1 MTLLR
6 TSLLNGIAVI
16 IKMLTLLGINK
27 MLAIYV
33 GPSGY
38 AALGQFQN
46 AVQMVTTFS
55 TGAISNGVTKYTAE
69 YDGDEEAQRRVWRTA
84 GTIAFVGSVVTSVL
98 IICFSKP
105 LAVWCFNDESLYSVF
120 IWCAATVVFFSFN
133 TLLLAILNG
142 KKEINRYILANI
154 GGSLLSLLVTI
165 VMVVGYGLYG
175 ALISLVLYQS
185 IAFFVTCLLCY
196 RTPWFRFSNLLGRLD
211 KQVAINLTKFTA
223 MALTTAACV
232 PVSHILVRN
241 YLGAEFGWETAGYW
255 EAMWRLSTA
264 YLLLVTTTL
273 GLYFLPKLSELVN
286 PEDIRKEIVQGYK
299 LILPVAMVCGLAIY
313 LLRDFIIGLLFT
325 SAFSPMRDFFA
336 WQMLGDTLKI
346 ASWIL
351 AYLMLGKAMV
361 KMYIFTEV
369 IFAFGFY
376 LLTIVLTKVGGPVG
390 VTWAHAVNY
399 GFYLVV
405 MYFLIYRKLN
415 QNNAV

>member
-6 TSLLNGIAVI
+6 TSFLNGIAVI

-55 TGAISNGVTKYTAE
+55 TGAISTGVTKYTAE
-69 YDGDEEAQRRVWRTA
+69 FQEDEDAQRRVWRTA
-84 GTIAFVGSVVTSVL
+84 GTIAFIGSIVTSVL
-98 IICFSKP
+98 IVIFSKP
-105 LAVWCFNDESLYSVF
+105 LAAWCFNDESLYSVF

-154 GGSLLSLLVTI
+154 GGSLLSLIVTI
-165 VMVVGYGLYG
+165 IMVVQFGLYG
-175 ALISLVLYQS
+175 ALVSLVLYQS

-196 RTPWFRFSNLLGRLD
+196 RTPWFRMSNFLGRMD
-211 KQVAINLTKFTA
+211 KQIAINLTKFTA

-241 YLGAEFGWETAGYW
+241 YLGGEYGWETAGYW

-264 YLLLVTTTL
+264 YLLVVTTTL
-273 GLYFLPKLSELVN
+273 GLYFLPKLSELVD
-286 PEDIRKEIVQGYK
+286 PQEIKNEILQGYK

-325 SAFSPMRDFFA
+325 GAFSPMRDFFA

-361 KMYIFTEV
+361 KMYILTEV
-369 IFAFGFY
+369 VFAFGFY
-376 LLTIVLTKVGGPVG
+376 VLTVMLTKWGGPIG
-390 VTWAHAVNY
+390 VTWAHALNY
-399 GFYLVV
+399 GIYLIV

-415 QNNAV
+415 KNTEI

>member
-6 TSLLNGIAVI
+6 TSFLNGIAVI

-69 YDGDEEAQRRVWRTA
+69 YKDDEEAQRRVWRTA

-98 IICFSKP
+98 IVCFSKP
-105 LAVWCFNDESLYSVF
+105 LAMWCFNDESFYSVF

-142 KKEINRYILANI
+142 RKEINRYILANI
-154 GGSLLSLLVTI
+154 GGSVLSLLVTI
-165 VMVVGYGLYG
+165 VMVVQYGLYG

-196 RTPWFRFSNLLGRLD
+196 RTPWFRFSNFLGRLD
-211 KQVAINLTKFTA
+211 KQIAINLTKFTA

-241 YLGAEFGWETAGYW
+241 YLGSEFGWETAGYW

-273 GLYFLPKLSELVN
+273 GLYFLPKLSELVD
-286 PEDIRKEIVQGYK
+286 PQDIRKEIVQGYK
-299 LILPVAMVCGLAIY
+299 LILPVAMFCGLMIY

-325 SAFSPMRDFFA
+325 NAFSPMRDFFA

-361 KMYIFTEV
+361 KMYIVTEV
-369 IFAFGFY
+369 VFAFSFY
-376 LLTIVLTKVGGPVG
+376 VLTIVLTKVGGPIG

-415 QNNAV
+415 QHNAV

>member
-6 TSLLNGIAVI
+6 TSFLNGIAVI

-69 YDGDEEAQRRVWRTA
+69 YKDDEDAQRRVWRTA
-84 GTIAFVGSVVTSVL
+84 GTIALIGSVVTSIL
-98 IICFSKP
+98 IVCFSKP

-142 KKEINRYILANI
+142 KKEISRYILANI

-165 VMVVGYGLYG
+165 IMVVQYGLYG

-211 KQVAINLTKFTA
+211 KQIAINLTKFTA

-241 YLGAEFGWETAGYW
+241 YLGSEFGWETAGYW

-299 LILPVAMVCGLAIY
+299 LILPVAMICGLVIY
-313 LLRDFIIGLLFT
+313 LMRDFIIGLLFT
-325 SAFSPMRDFFA
+325 DAFSPMRDFFA

-361 KMYIFTEV
+361 KMYIVTEV

-376 LLTIVLTKVGGPVG
+376 LLTIVLTKVGGPIG

>member
-6 TSLLNGIAVI
+6 TSFLNGIAVI

-69 YDGDEEAQRRVWRTA
+69 YKDDEDAQRRVWRTA
-84 GTIAFVGSVVTSVL
+84 GTIALIGSVVTSIL
-98 IICFSKP
+98 IVCFSKP

-142 KKEINRYILANI
+142 KKEISRYILANI

-165 VMVVGYGLYG
+165 IMVVQYGLYG

-211 KQVAINLTKFTA
+211 KQIAINLTKFTA

-241 YLGAEFGWETAGYW
+241 YLGSEFGWETAGYW

-299 LILPVAMVCGLAIY
+299 LILPVAMICGLVIY
-313 LLRDFIIGLLFT
+313 LMRDFIIGLLFT
-325 SAFSPMRDFFA
+325 DAFSPMRDFFA

-361 KMYIFTEV
+361 KMYIVTEV

-376 LLTIVLTKVGGPVG
+376 LLTIVLTKVGGPIG

-399 GFYLVV
+399 GVYFVV

>member
-6 TSLLNGIAVI
+6 TSFLNGIAVI

-69 YDGDEEAQRRVWRTA
+69 YNDDEEAQRRVWRTA
-84 GTIAFVGSVVTSVL
+84 GTIAFIGSVVTSVL
-98 IICFSKP
+98 IVCFSKP
-105 LAVWCFNDESLYSVF
+105 LAVLCFNDESLYSVF

-142 KKEINRYILANI
+142 KKEISRYILANI

-165 VMVVGYGLYG
+165 VMVVQYGLYG

-196 RTPWFRFSNLLGRLD
+196 KTAWFRFSNLLGRLD
-211 KQVAINLTKFTA
+211 KQIAINLTKFTA

-241 YLGAEFGWETAGYW
+241 YLGSEFGWETAGYW

-264 YLLLVTTTL
+264 YLMLVTTTL
-273 GLYFLPKLSELVN
+273 GLYFLPKLSELVC
-286 PEDIRKEIVQGYK
+286 PEDIKKEILQGYK
-299 LILPVAMVCGLAIY
+299 LILPVATICGLVIY

-361 KMYIFTEV
+361 KMYIVTEV
-369 IFAFGFY
+369 IFAFCFY
-376 LLTIVLTKVGGPVG
+376 LLTVVLTKVGGPIG

-399 GFYLVV
+399 GVYLVV

-415 QNNAV
+415 QNNAG

>member
-6 TSLLNGIAVI
+6 TSFLNGIAVI

-69 YDGDEEAQRRVWRTA
+69 YKDDEDAQRRVWRTA
-84 GTIAFVGSVVTSVL
+84 GTIALIGSVVTSIL
-98 IICFSKP
+98 IVCFSKP

-142 KKEINRYILANI
+142 KKEISRYILANI

-165 VMVVGYGLYG
+165 IMVVQYGLYG

-211 KQVAINLTKFTA
+211 KQIAINLTKFTA

-241 YLGAEFGWETAGYW
+241 YLGSEFGWETAGYW

-299 LILPVAMVCGLAIY
+299 LILPVAMICGLVIY
-313 LLRDFIIGLLFT
+313 LMRDFIIGLLFT

-361 KMYIFTEV
+361 KMYIVTEV

-376 LLTIVLTKVGGPVG
+376 LLTIVLTKVGGPIG

>member
-6 TSLLNGIAVI
+6 TSFLNGIAVI

-69 YDGDEEAQRRVWRTA
+69 YKDDEDAQRRVWRTA
-84 GTIAFVGSVVTSVL
+84 GTIALIGSVVTSIL
-98 IICFSKP
+98 IVCFSKP

-142 KKEINRYILANI
+142 KKEISRYILANI

-165 VMVVGYGLYG
+165 IMVVQYGLYG

-211 KQVAINLTKFTA
+211 KQIAINLTKFTA

-241 YLGAEFGWETAGYW
+241 YLGSEFGWETAGYW

-299 LILPVAMVCGLAIY
+299 LILPVAMICGLVIY
-313 LLRDFIIGLLFT
+313 LMRDFIIRLLFT
-325 SAFSPMRDFFA
+325 DAFSPMRDFFA

-361 KMYIFTEV
+361 KMYIVTEV

-376 LLTIVLTKVGGPVG
+376 LLTIVLTKVGGPIG

-399 GFYLVV
+399 GVYLVV

>member
-6 TSLLNGIAVI
+6 TSFLNGIAVV

-33 GPSGY
+33 GPTGY

-69 YDGDEEAQRRVWRTA
+69 YKDDDDAQRRVWRTG
-84 GTIAFVGSVVTSVL
+84 GTIAFIGSVVTSGL
-98 IICFSKP
+98 IALFSKP

-120 IWCAATVVFFSFN
+120 LWCAATVIFFSFN
-133 TLLLAILNG
+133 TLLLGILNG

-154 GGSLLSLLVTI
+154 GGSVLSLLVTL
-165 VMVVGYGLYG
+165 VMVMQYGLYG
-175 ALISLVLYQS
+175 ALVSLVVYQS

-196 RTPWFRFSNLLGRLD
+196 KTPWFRLSNFIGKLD
-211 KQVAINLTKFTA
+211 KDIAINLTKFTA

-232 PVSHILVRN
+232 PVSHILIRN

-273 GLYFLPKLSELVN
+273 GLYYLPRLSELVK
-286 PEDIRKEIVQGYK
+286 PEDIKAEIIQGYK
-299 LILPVAMVCGLAIY
+299 LILPVAMVCGLTIY

-325 SAFSPMRDFFA
+325 AAFGPMRDFFA

-361 KMYIFTEV
+361 KMYIVTEV
-369 IFAFGFY
+369 CFSISFY
-376 LLTIVLTKVGGPVG
+376 LLTVVLTKMGGPVG

-399 GFYLVV
+399 GIYLVV
-405 MYFLIYRKLN
+405 LYVLIYRKLN
-415 QNNAV
+415 KNDLG

>member
-6 TSLLNGIAVI
+6 TSFLNGIAVV

-69 YDGDEEAQRRVWRTA
+69 YKDDEDAQRRVWRTA
-84 GTIAFVGSVVTSVL
+84 GTIALIGSVVTSIL
-98 IICFSKP
+98 IVCFSKP

-142 KKEINRYILANI
+142 KKEISRYILANI

-165 VMVVGYGLYG
+165 IMVVQYGLYG

-211 KQVAINLTKFTA
+211 KQIAINLTKFTA

-241 YLGAEFGWETAGYW
+241 YLGSEFGWETAGYW

-299 LILPVAMVCGLAIY
+299 LILPIAMICGLVIY
-313 LLRDFIIGLLFT
+313 LMRDFIIGLLFT

-361 KMYIFTEV
+361 KMYIVTEV

-376 LLTIVLTKVGGPVG
+376 LLTIVLTKVGGPIG

>member
-6 TSLLNGIAVI
+6 TSFLNGIAVI

-55 TGAISNGVTKYTAE
+55 TGAISTGVTKYTAE
-69 YDGDEEAQRRVWRTA
+69 YQEDEGAQRRVWRTA
-84 GTIAFVGSVVTSVL
+84 GTIAFVGSIVTSAL
-98 IICFSKP
+98 IVIFSKP
-105 LAVWCFNDESLYSVF
+105 LAVWCFNDESFYSVF
-120 IWCAATVVFFSFN
+120 IWCAATVIFFSFN
-133 TLLLAILNG
+133 SLLLAILNG

-154 GGSLLSLLVTI
+154 GGSLLSLAVTI
-165 VMVVGYGLYG
+165 IMVMQFGLYG

-196 RTPWFRFSNLLGRLD
+196 RTPWFRMSNFLGRMD
-211 KQVAINLTKFTA
+211 KQTAINLTKFTA
-223 MALTTAACV
+223 MALTTAASV

-264 YLLLVTTTL
+264 YLLVVTTTL
-273 GLYFLPKLSELVN
+273 GLYFLPKLSELVS
-286 PEDIRKEIVQGYK
+286 PQEIKREILQGYK
-299 LILPVAMVCGLAIY
+299 LILPVAMVCGLTIY

-361 KMYIFTEV
+361 KMYILTEV

-376 LLTIVLTKVGGPVG
+376 FLTVVLTKLGGPIG
-390 VTWAHAVNY
+390 VTWAHALNY
-399 GFYLVV
+399 GIYLIV

-415 QNNAV
+415 KNTEV

>member
-6 TSLLNGIAVI
+6 TSFLNGIAVI

-69 YDGDEEAQRRVWRTA
+69 YKDDEEAQRRVWRTA

-98 IICFSKP
+98 IVCFSKP
-105 LAVWCFNDESLYSVF
+105 LAMWCFNDESFYSVF

-142 KKEINRYILANI
+142 RKEINRYILANI
-154 GGSLLSLLVTI
+154 GGSVLSLLVTI
-165 VMVVGYGLYG
+165 VMVVQYGLYG

-196 RTPWFRFSNLLGRLD
+196 RTPWFRFSNFLGRLD
-211 KQVAINLTKFTA
+211 KQIAINLTKFTA

-241 YLGAEFGWETAGYW
+241 YLGSEFGWETAGYW

-273 GLYFLPKLSELVN
+273 GLYFLPKLSELVD
-286 PEDIRKEIVQGYK
+286 PQDIRKEIVQGYK
-299 LILPVAMVCGLAIY
+299 LILPVAMFCGLMIY

-325 SAFSPMRDFFA
+325 NAFSPMRDFFA

-361 KMYIFTEV
+361 KMYIVTEV
-369 IFAFGFY
+369 VFAFSFY
-376 LLTIVLTKVGGPVG
+376 VLTIVLTKVGGPIG

>member
-6 TSLLNGIAVI
+6 TSFLNGIAVI

-55 TGAISNGVTKYTAE
+55 TGAISTGVTKYTAE
-69 YDGDEEAQRRVWRTA
+69 FQEDENAQRRVWRTA
-84 GTIAFVGSVVTSVL
+84 GTIAFIGSIVTSVL
-98 IICFSKP
+98 IVIFSKP
-105 LAVWCFNDESLYSVF
+105 LAAWCFNDESFYSVF

-142 KKEINRYILANI
+142 KKEINRYIMANI
-154 GGSLLSLLVTI
+154 GGSLLSLIVTI
-165 VMVVGYGLYG
+165 IMVVQFGLYG

-196 RTPWFRFSNLLGRLD
+196 RTPWFRISNFLGRMD
-211 KQVAINLTKFTA
+211 KQIAINLTKFTA

-241 YLGAEFGWETAGYW
+241 YLGGEFGWETAGYW

-264 YLLLVTTTL
+264 YLLVVTTTL
-273 GLYFLPKLSELVN
+273 GLYFLPRLSELVD
-286 PEDIRKEIVQGYK
+286 PREIKKEILQGYK

-313 LLRDFIIGLLFT
+313 LLRDFIIDLLFT
-325 SAFSPMRDFFA
+325 AAFSPMRDFFA

-361 KMYIFTEV
+361 RMYILTEV

-376 LLTIVLTKVGGPVG
+376 VLTVILTKWEGPIG
-390 VTWAHAVNY
+390 VTWAHALNY
-399 GFYLVV
+399 GVYLIV

-415 QNNAV
+415 RNNGV

>member
-6 TSLLNGIAVI
+6 TSFLNGIAVI

-46 AVQMVTTFS
+46 AVQMITTFS
-55 TGAISNGVTKYTAE
+55 TGAISTGVTKYTAE
-69 YDGDEEAQRRVWRTA
+69 YQDDEEAQRRVWRTA
-84 GTIAFVGSVVTSVL
+84 GTIAFIGSIVTSIV
-98 IICFSKP
+98 IGGFSKT
-105 LAVWCFNDESLYSVF
+105 LAVWCFNDESLYRVF

-142 KKEINRYILANI
+142 KKDIKRYILANI
-154 GGSLLSLLVTI
+154 GGSILSLIVTI
-165 VMVVGYGLYG
+165 IMVVLYGLYG
-175 ALISLVLYQS
+175 ALVSLVLYQS

-196 RTPWFRFSNLLGRLD
+196 RTPWFRFSNLFGRLD
-211 KQVAINLTKFTA
+211 RQVIINLTKFTA

-241 YLGAEFGWETAGYW
+241 YLGTEFGWEAAGYW

-273 GLYFLPKLSELVN
+273 GLYFLPRLSELVN
-286 PEDIRKEIVQGYK
+286 PGDIKKEILQGYK
-299 LILPVAMVCGLAIY
+299 LILPVAIVCGLLIY
-313 LLRDFIIGLLFT
+313 ILRDFIIGLLFT
-325 SAFSPMRDFFA
+325 SAFSPMRELFA

-346 ASWIL
+346 ASWLL

-361 KMYIFTEV
+361 KLYIFTEV
-369 IFAFGFY
+369 VFAFGFY
-376 LLTIVLTKVGGPVG
+376 FLTIALTKIGGAVG
-390 VTWAHAVNY
+390 VTWAHALNY
-399 GFYLVV
+399 GVYLVV

-415 QNNAV
+415 KNHSV

>member
-6 TSLLNGIAVI
+6 TSFLNGIAVI

-69 YDGDEEAQRRVWRTA
+69 YKDDEDAQRRVWRTA
-84 GTIAFVGSVVTSVL
+84 GTIALIGSVVTSIMIV
-98 IICFSKP
+98 CFSKP

-142 KKEINRYILANI
+142 KKEISRYILANI

-165 VMVVGYGLYG
+165 IMVVQYGLYG

-211 KQVAINLTKFTA
+211 KQIAINLTKFTA

-241 YLGAEFGWETAGYW
+241 YLGSEFGWETAGYW

-273 GLYFLPKLSELVN
+273 GLYFLPKLSELIN

-299 LILPVAMVCGLAIY
+299 LILPVAMICGLVIY

-361 KMYIFTEV
+361 KMYIVTEV

-376 LLTIVLTKVGGPVG
+376 LLTIVLTKVGGPIG

>member
-6 TSLLNGIAVI
+6 TSFLNGIAVI

-69 YDGDEEAQRRVWRTA
+69 YKDDEESQRRVWRTA
-84 GTIAFVGSVVTSVL
+84 GTIAFIGSVITSVL
-98 IICFSKP
+98 IVCFSKP

-120 IWCAATVVFFSFN
+120 IWCAATVIFFSFN

-142 KKEINRYILANI
+142 KKEISRYILANI
-154 GGSLLSLLVTI
+154 GGSILSLMVTI
-165 VMVVGYGLYG
+165 VMVVQYGLYG

-211 KQVAINLTKFTA
+211 KQIAINLTKFTA

-241 YLGAEFGWETAGYW
+241 YLGSEYGWETAGYW

-286 PEDIRKEIVQGYK
+286 PEDIKKEIVQGYK
-299 LILPVAMVCGLAIY
+299 LILPVAMISGLMIY
-313 LLRDFIIGLLFT
+313 VLRDFIIGLLFT

-361 KMYIFTEV
+361 KMYIVTEV
-369 IFAFGFY
+369 TFAFGFY
-376 LLTIVLTKVGGPVG
+376 LLTVVLTKIGGPIG

-415 QNNAV
+415 TNNAV

>member
-6 TSLLNGIAVI
+6 TSFLNGIAVV

-55 TGAISNGVTKYTAE
+55 TGAISTGVTKYTAE
-69 YDGDEEAQRRVWRTA
+69 YQNDEDAQRRVWRTA
-84 GTIAFVGSVVTSVL
+84 GTIACMGSVLTSVL
-98 IICFSKP
+98 IVIFSKP
-105 LAVWCFNDESLYSVF
+105 LAVWCFNDEALYSVF
-120 IWCAATVVFFSFN
+120 IWCAATVIFFSFN

-154 GGSLLSLLVTI
+154 GGSLLSLLVI
-165 VMVVGYGLYG
+165 IIMVRQFGLYG

-185 IAFFVTCLLCY
+185 IAFLVTCLVCY
-196 RTPWFRFSNLLGRLD
+196 KTEWFRSSNLLGKLD
-211 KQVAINLTKFTA
+211 RQIAINLTKFTA

-273 GLYFLPKLSELVN
+273 GLYFLPKLSELIN
-286 PEDIRKEIVQGYK
+286 PLDIKREILQGYK
-299 LILPVAMVCGLAIY
+299 LILPVAMVCGVVIY
-313 LLRDFIIGLLFT
+313 SLRDFIIGLLFT
-325 SAFSPMRDFFA
+325 QAFSPMRDFFA

-361 KMYIFTEV
+361 KMYILTEV
-369 IFAFGFY
+369 FFALSFY
-376 LLTIVLTKVGGPVG
+376 VLTVLLTKVGGPVG
-390 VTWAHAVNY
+390 VTWAHAANY
-399 GFYLVV
+399 GMYLIV

-415 QNNAV
+415 KNNAG

>member
-6 TSLLNGIAVI
+6 TSFLNGIAVI

-46 AVQMVTTFS
+46 AVQMMTTFS

-69 YDGDEEAQRRVWRTA
+69 YKDDEEAQHRVWRTA
-84 GTIAFVGSVVTSVL
+84 GTIAFFGSVITSLL
-98 IICFSKP
+98 IIYFSKP
-105 LAVWCFNDESLYSVF
+105 LAVWCFGDESLYSVF
-120 IWCAATVVFFSFN
+120 IWCAATVVFFSSN

-165 VMVVGYGLYG
+165 IMVVQYGLYG

-185 IAFFVTCLLCY
+185 VAFFVTCLLCY
-196 RTPWFRFSNLLGRLD
+196 RAPWFRFSNVMGRLD
-211 KQVAINLTKFTA
+211 KQIGINLTKFTA

-241 YLGAEFGWETAGYW
+241 YLGSEFGWETAGYW

-299 LILPVAMVCGLAIY
+299 LILPVAMACGLAIY
-313 LLRDFIIGLLFT
+313 ILRDFIIELLFT
-325 SAFSPMRDFFA
+325 NAFSPMRDFFA

-361 KMYIFTEV
+361 KMYIVTEV
-369 IFAFGFY
+369 VFAFGFY
-376 LLTIVLTKVGGPVG
+376 LLTIVLTKMGGPIG
-390 VTWAHAVNY
+390 VTWAHALNY

-415 QNNAV
+415 QNNAI

>member
-6 TSLLNGIAVI
+6 TSFLNGIAVI

-69 YDGDEEAQRRVWRTA
+69 YKDDEDAQRRVWRTA
-84 GTIAFVGSVVTSVL
+84 GTIALIGSVVTSIL
-98 IICFSKP
+98 IVCFSKP

-142 KKEINRYILANI
+142 KKEISRYILANI
-154 GGSLLSLLVTI
+154 GGSFLSLLVTI
-165 VMVVGYGLYG
+165 IMVVQYGLYG

-211 KQVAINLTKFTA
+211 KQIAINLTKFTA

-241 YLGAEFGWETAGYW
+241 YLGSEFGWETAGYW

-273 GLYFLPKLSELVN
+273 GLYFLPKLSELIN

-299 LILPVAMVCGLAIY
+299 LILPVAMICGLVIY

-361 KMYIFTEV
+361 KMYIVTEV

-376 LLTIVLTKVGGPVG
+376 LLTIVLTKVGGPIG

>member
-415 QNNAV
+415 QNNAI

>member
-6 TSLLNGIAVI
+6 TSFLNGIAVI

-46 AVQMVTTFS
+46 AVQMITTFS

-69 YDGDEEAQRRVWRTA
+69 YKDDEDAQRRVWRTA
-84 GTIAFVGSVVTSVL
+84 GAIAFIGSVVSSAL
-98 IICFSKP
+98 IVFFSKP
-105 LAVWCFNDESLYSVF
+105 LAVWCFNDETLYSVF

-142 KKEINRYILANI
+142 KKEISRYILANI

-165 VMVVGYGLYG
+165 VMVVLYGLYG

-185 IAFFVTCLLCY
+185 IAFFVTFLLCY
-196 RTPWFRFSNLLGRLD
+196 RTPWFRFSNLLGPLD
-211 KQVAINLTKFTA
+211 KQVVLNLTKFTA

-232 PVSHILVRN
+232 PVSQILVRN
-241 YLGAEFGWETAGYW
+241 YLGSEFGWETAGYW

-273 GLYFLPKLSELVN
+273 GLYFLPKLSELIN

-299 LILPVAMVCGLAIY
+299 LILPVAMVCGLVIY
-313 LLRDFIIGLLFT
+313 LSRDFIIGLLFT
-325 SAFSPMRDFFA
+325 SAFSPMREFFA

-361 KMYIFTEV
+361 KMYIITEV
-369 IFAFGFY
+369 FFAFGFY
-376 LLTIVLTKVGGPVG
+376 LLTVVLTKIGGPVG

-399 GFYLVV
+399 GFYLAV
-405 MYFLIYRKLN
+405 MYFLIYRKLD
-415 QNNAV
+415 QNNTV

>member
-1 MTLLR
+1 MTLLK
-6 TSLLNGIAVI
+6 TSFLNGIAVV

-55 TGAISNGVTKYTAE
+55 TGAISTGVTKYTAE
-69 YDGDEEAQRRVWRTA
+69 YQDDEGAQHRVWRTA
-84 GTIAFVGSVVTSVL
+84 GTIACVGSVLTSIL
-98 IICFSKP
+98 IILFSKP

-120 IWCAATVVFFSFN
+120 IWCAATLIFFSFN

-154 GGSLLSLLVTI
+154 GGSVLSLLVII
-165 VMVVGYGLYG
+165 VMVTQFGLYG

-196 RTPWFRFSNLLGRLD
+196 RTPWFRLSNLFGKLD

-241 YLGAEFGWETAGYW
+241 YLGSEFGWETAGYW

-273 GLYFLPKLSELVN
+273 GLYFYPSCPSWSTLRRLRERLS
-286 PEDIRKEIVQGYK
+286 
-299 LILPVAMVCGLAIY
+299 
-313 LLRDFIIGLLFT
+313 
-325 SAFSPMRDFFA
+325 
-336 WQMLGDTLKI
+336 
-346 ASWIL
+346 
-351 AYLMLGKAMV
+351 KA
-361 KMYIFTEV
+361 T
-369 IFAFGFY
+369 
-376 LLTIVLTKVGGPVG
+376 
-390 VTWAHAVNY
+390 N
-399 GFYLVV
+399 
-405 MYFLIYRKLN
+405 
-415 QNNAV
+415 